1 MVKSEIKI
9 GFPLLLIELAH
20 KFQIICLRELK
31 LSSGT
36 QMHYNLSWK

>member
-20 KFQIICLRELK
+20 KFQLK